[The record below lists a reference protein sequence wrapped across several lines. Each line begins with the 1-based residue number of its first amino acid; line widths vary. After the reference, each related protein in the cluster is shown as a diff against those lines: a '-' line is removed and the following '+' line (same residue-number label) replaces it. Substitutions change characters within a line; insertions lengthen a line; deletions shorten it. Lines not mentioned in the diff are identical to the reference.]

1 MYILANISWRAAWAT
16 SCILFPMP
24 ICQTR
29 HYGIA
34 LLICAGALVPQAE
47 AQNWTW
53 RATALLKQA
62 RSGSCAVRMADERV
76 LVTGG
81 TADEA
86 LGSVEIYQ
94 FAPEEKFMDAAPM
107 NAARSGHGCAVL
119 KDGRVLIAGGGAAKV
134 ELYEPSIDTW

>member
-1 MYILANISWRAAWAT
+1 MS
-16 SCILFPMP
+16 S
-24 ICQTR
+24 CQTR

-34 LLICAGALVPQAE
+34 LLICAGALIPQAE

-62 RSGSCAVRMADERV
+62 RSGACAVRMADERV

-86 LGSVEIYQ
+86 LASTEIYQ
-94 FAPEEKFMDAAPM
+94 FVPEENFNDAASM
-107 NAARSGHGCAVL
+107 NLARSGHGCAVL
-119 KDGRVLIAGGGAAKV
+119 KDG
-134 ELYEPSIDTW
+134 